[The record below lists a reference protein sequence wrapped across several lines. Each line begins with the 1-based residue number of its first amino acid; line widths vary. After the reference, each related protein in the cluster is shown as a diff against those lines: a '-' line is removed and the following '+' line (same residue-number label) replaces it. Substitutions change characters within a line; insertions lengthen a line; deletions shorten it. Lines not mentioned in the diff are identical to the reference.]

1 MKNRTFSK
9 QVALFGVLIALG
21 LVFGYIEHLVPLPI
35 GVYGIKLGLSNL
47 VTLIA
52 LYTLGAKAAIY
63 INLARILLS
72 SMLFGNPISL
82 AYSLAG
88 GLAAVTIMVISKR
101 FWKFGTVG
109 VSILGGVMHNTAQL
123 AVAVFMVDS
132 LKIAFYLP
140 VLLTAGALT
149 GFIIGTCSL
158 PIIKTMKK
166 RNFKME

>member
-1 MKNRTFSK
+1 MKKRIFAK
-9 QVALFGVLIALG
+9 QVALWGVLIALG

-47 VTLIA
+47 VTLVA
-52 LYTLGAKAAIY
+52 LYALGAQAAIY
-63 INLARILLS
+63 INIARILIS
-72 SMLFGNPISL
+72 SMLFGNSVSL

-88 GLAAVTIMVISKR
+88 GLAAVAIMVIAKKL
-101 FWKFGTVG
+101 WKFGTVG
-109 VSILGGVMHNTAQL
+109 VSVLGGVTHNIAQL

-140 VLLTAGALT
+140 VLLAAGALT

-158 PIIKTMKK
+158 PIIKAMKK
-166 RNFKME
+166 RHKPV

>member
-1 MKNRTFSK
+1 MKNKATAK
-9 QVALFGVLIALG
+9 QVALWGVLIALG

-47 VTLIA
+47 VTLVA
-52 LYTLGAKAAIY
+52 LYALGAKAAIY

-72 SMLFGNPISL
+72 SMLFGNPVSL

-88 GLAAVTIMVISKR
+88 GLAAVTIMIIAKKL
-101 FWKFGTVG
+101 WKFGTVG
-109 VSILGGVMHNTAQL
+109 VSVLGGVTHNIAQL

-140 VLLTAGALT
+140 VLLAAGALT

-158 PIIKTMKK
+158 PIIKIIIK
-166 RNFKME
+166 RQKPV